1 MASASGS
8 PERSRPATSTWWSLT
23 STREPSSAAVD
34 ELTAAGASA
43 HGVRTDVTDAASVG
57 SLAELAFGLGPV
69 RAVCMNAGVTT
80 TGQPTWATAPA
91 QRDFVFAVNFYGLFN
106 SVAAF
111 VPGLIE
117 QGGPSSVVVTAS
129 MAGLVASPTSGAY
142 AASKAAAVAYT
153 KALAGELATSAPD
166 VAVVLLCPGMVA
178 TNLMRSSAAH
188 SAAQLDADLVEMSH
202 GALNDLGATPAD
214 VAQWV
219 FDALDERRLWAVPP
233 AADPFTSV
241 LVAELGE
248 LLAELGTGE
257 DGDG

>member
-1 MASASGS
+1 M
-8 PERSRPATSTWWSLT
+8 P
-23 STREPSSAAVD
+23 
-34 ELTAAGASA
+34 
-43 HGVRTDVTDAASVG
+43 DAADVHGLQVRLEDQEARLQFSRFGHEEAWHLG
-57 SLAELAFGLGPV
+57 SRLVELARDRGFPV
-69 RAVCMNAGVTT
+69 
-80 TGQPTWATAPA
+80 
-91 QRDFVFAVNFYGLFN
+91 YGLFN

-153 KALAGELATSAPD
+153 KALASELATSAPD

-188 SAAQLDADLVEMSH
+188 SAAQLDADLVEVSH
-202 GALNDLGATPAD
+202 GVLNDLGATPAD

-219 FDALDERRLWAVPP
+219 FHALAERRLWAVPP

-241 LVAELGE
+241 LVAELSE
-248 LLAELGTGE
+248 LLAELATGD